1 MGIAC
6 FLYLM
11 SFVPKQ
17 YISVYKAVTRL
28 IALVCVLLSGIHV
41 LAQSQKV
48 RIYGYVVDTDNRGIE
63 LVNVYVKG
71 LQAGT
76 TTNKNGYY
84 DLNFEYTDS
93 ITIVYSMIGYKSLET
108 TLLPTQ
114 RVMQISTILEE
125 DKELLNEVEVRAI
138 RKQVSTMDQVDI
150 TAVKMLPDATGGGIE
165 SLLITF
171 AGVQQNNELSSQYN
185 VRGGNF
191 DENSVYVNGMEVYR
205 PLLIR
210 AGQQEGL
217 SFVNTDMVEKVQFS
231 AGGFDVQYGDK
242 MSSVLDITYKRPTRF
257 EATASVSLLGAHA
270 YVGWGNGRHSQMHGI
285 RYKTSQYML
294 GSLDTQGSYKPNYVD
309 YQTQMTWTLDP
320 KKDSTQKWTLTFLGN
335 FSQNS
340 YKFVPD
346 SQSTSFGT
354 YQTSRNLTIYF
365 DGQEKDLFRT
375 GYGALKLEYKPT
387 KNLNFGLNLSGYY
400 TNERETFDITG
411 EYILSEK
418 PMNTQTT
425 ESESEAVVLGTGLYH
440 EHARNRLQAGVA
452 TAALNGEWKKES
464 VGEHVNRWSNDL
476 KWELSA
482 QGEWI
487 SDRISEWE
495 WRDSMGYSMPVT
507 PQSMELYYSMRGE
520 AQMQTVR
527 VQSYV
532 QNTNKWVTDAGTGYL
547 TYGLRGQWW
556 SWNKEWLFSP
566 RATATWIPNWQQ
578 DFTFR
583 LATGLYYQAPF
594 YKELRDTITDNYGIT
609 HIQLNHDIKAQ
620 RSAHLVFGMDYY
632 FRAWGRPFK
641 ITAEAYGK
649 YMDHVISYTVDNVRV
664 RYSGENDAK
673 AYTTGIDLKL
683 YGELVP
689 GADSWLSVSWMRSKE
704 KLINHPEL
712 GWLSGPNEQRYSLS
726 FFFEDY
732 IPALPKYRVHLKAL
746 YSDGLPFGSPRSI
759 EARAAFRTPSYKR
772 IDIGASR
779 VITNDE
785 KMLRKSKHVKAIAI
799 QLEIFNLVGFKNVNS
814 YFWVTD
820 VYNHQW
826 ASPNYLTSR
835 RYNVKLRIDLK

>member
-1 MGIAC
+1 MN
-6 FLYLM
+6 
-11 SFVPKQ
+11 K
-17 YISVYKAVTRL
+17 ISRHRLVTNN
-28 IALVCVLLSGIHV
+28 AKYLLSVFFAFVSFINIHS
-41 LAQSQKV
+41 QNQKV

-63 LVNVYVKG
+63 LVNVYIKNLSV
-71 LQAGT
+71 GT

-84 DLNFEYTDS
+84 DLNFEYSDS
-93 ITIVYSMIGYKSLET
+93 ITIVYSIIGYKSLET

-125 DKELLNEVEVRAI
+125 DKELLGEVEVKAI
-138 RKQVSTMDQVDI
+138 RKQITTMDQVDI

-185 VRGGNF
+185 VRGGSF
-191 DENSVYVNGMEVYR
+191 DENSVYVNGLEIYR

-217 SFVNTDMVEKVQFS
+217 SFVNTDMVENVKFS
-231 AGGFDVQYGDK
+231 AGGFDAQYGDK
-242 MSSVLDITYKRPTRF
+242 MSSVLDITYKRPTKF
-257 EATASVSLLGAHA
+257 EASASVSLLGAHA

-285 RYKTSQYML
+285 RYKTSQYLL

-309 YQTQMTWTLDP
+309 YQTQMTWTLD
-320 KKDSTQKWTLTFLGN
+320 KKKEHAAPEDGHVPEQGKWTLTFLGN

-354 YQTSRNLTIYF
+354 YQTARNLTIYF

-375 GYGALKLEYKPT
+375 GYGALMLDYKPR
-387 KNLNFGLNLSGYY
+387 KDLHFGLNLSGYY
-400 TNERETFDITG
+400 TNEKETYDITG

-418 PMNTQTT
+418 PLTT
-425 ESESEAVVLGTGLYH
+425 ESEESDEAMVLGTGLYH

-452 TAALNGEWKKES
+452 TAAINGEWIKSES
-464 VGEHVNRWSNDL
+464 GSHVNSWSNNL

-487 SDRISEWE
+487 SDQINEWE

-507 PQSMELYYSMRGE
+507 AESMELYYSMRGQ
-520 AQMQTVR
+520 ADMQTLR
-527 VQSYV
+527 LQGYV

-547 TYGLRGQWW
+547 TYGVRGQWW
-556 SWNKEWLFSP
+556 SWNKEFLFSP
-566 RATATWIPNWQQ
+566 RATATWIPAWRQ

-594 YKELRDTITDNYGIT
+594 YKELRDTITDTYGIT
-609 HIQLNHDIKAQ
+609 HIQLNRDIHAQ
-620 RSAHLVFGMDYY
+620 RSAHLVLGMDYY

-664 RYSGENDAK
+664 RYSGENDAV
-673 AYTTGIDLKL
+673 AYTTGIDMKL

-704 KLINHPEL
+704 KLLNHPEL
-712 GWLSGPNEQRYSLS
+712 GWIPGPNEQRYSLS

-746 YSDGLPFGSPRSI
+746 YSDGLPFGSPRNI
-759 EARAAFRTPSYKR
+759 NARAAFRTSSYKR

-779 VITNDE
+779 VITDDE
-785 KMLRKSKHVKAIAI
+785 KMLRKSKHIKAIAI
-799 QLEIFNLVGFKNVNS
+799 QLEVFNLIGFKNVNS

-820 VYNHQW
+820 VWGQQW

-835 RYNVKLRIDLK
+835 RYNVKLTIDLK

>member
-1 MGIAC
+1 MLSIFFA
-6 FLYLM
+6 
-11 SFVPKQ
+11 FVF
-17 YISVYKAVTRL
+17 SVNIY
-28 IALVCVLLSGIHV
+28 
-41 LAQSQKV
+41 SQTSKV

-63 LVNVYVKG
+63 LVNVYIKNMPV
-71 LQAGT
+71 GT

-84 DLNFEYTDS
+84 DLNFEYSDS

-108 TLLPTQ
+108 TLMPTQ

-125 DKELLNEVEVRAI
+125 DKELLGEIEVKAI
-138 RKQVSTMDQVDI
+138 RKQITTMDQVDI

-191 DENSVYVNGMEVYR
+191 DENSVYVNGLEVYR

-210 AGQQEGL
+210 SGQQEGL
-217 SFVNTDMVEKVQFS
+217 SFVNTDMVENVKFS
-231 AGGFDVQYGDK
+231 AGGFDAQYGDK
-242 MSSVLDITYKRPTRF
+242 MSSVLDITYKRPTQF
-257 EATASVSLLGAHA
+257 EASASVSLLGAHA

-285 RYKTSQYML
+285 RYKTSQYLL
-294 GSLDTQGSYKPNYVD
+294 GSLDTQGSYKPNYID
-309 YQTQMTWTLDP
+309 YQTQMTWTLDKI
-320 KKDSTQKWTLTFLGN
+320 KKHDEIADEPSASPQTQGKWTLTFLGN

-354 YQTSRNLTIYF
+354 YQTARNLTIYF

-375 GYGALKLEYKPT
+375 GYAALTLQYKPR
-387 KNLNFGLNLSGYY
+387 KDLKFGLNITGYY
-400 TNERETFDITG
+400 TNERETYDITG

-418 PMNTQTT
+418 PLNT
-425 ESESEAVVLGTGLYH
+425 ESETTDEAMVLGTGLYH

-452 TAALNGEWKKES
+452 TIAVNGELERS
-464 VGEHVNRWSNDL
+464 EIGNHVTRWSNNL
-476 KWELSA
+476 KWEVSA
-482 QGEWI
+482 AGEWI
-487 SDRISEWE
+487 SDQINEWE

-507 PQSMELYYSMRGE
+507 PESMELYYSMRGQ
-520 AQMQTVR
+520 ADMQTLR
-527 VQSYV
+527 LQGYI
-532 QNTNKWVTDAGTGYL
+532 QNTNKWVTDKGIGYL
-547 TYGLRGQWW
+547 TYGVRGQWW
-556 SWNKEWLFSP
+556 SWNKEFLFSP
-566 RATATWIPNWQQ
+566 RATATWIPDWRQ

-594 YKELRDTITDNYGIT
+594 YKELRDTVTDSYGIT
-609 HIQLNHDIKAQ
+609 HIQLNHDIRAQ

-649 YMDHVISYTVDNVRV
+649 YMDRVISYTVDNVRV
-664 RYSGENDAK
+664 RYSGENDAV
-673 AYTTGIDLKL
+673 AYTTGIDMKL

-704 KLINHPEL
+704 KLLNHPEL
-712 GWLSGPNEQRYSLS
+712 GWIAGPNEQRYSLS

-746 YSDGLPFGSPRSI
+746 YSDGLPFGSPRNINS
-759 EARAAFRTPSYKR
+759 RAAFRTPSYKR

-785 KMLRKSKHVKAIAI
+785 KMLQKSKHIKSIAI
-799 QLEIFNLVGFKNVNS
+799 QLEIFNLIGFKNVNS

-820 VYNHQW
+820 VWGQQW

-835 RYNVKLRIDLK
+835 RYNVKLTIDLK

>member
-1 MGIAC
+1 M
-6 FLYLM
+6 
-11 SFVPKQ
+11 KQ
-17 YISVYKAVTRL
+17 
-28 IALVCVLLSGIHV
+28 VLLAFFAIIFIVPTV

-63 LVNVYVKG
+63 LVNVYVK
-71 LQAGT
+71 QTQTGT

-84 DLNFEYTDS
+84 DLNFEYSDS
-93 ITIVYSMIGYKSLET
+93 ITIVYSMIGYKALET

-125 DKELLNEVEVRAI
+125 DRELLDEVEVKAI
-138 RKQVSTMDQVDI
+138 RRQTNSMDQVDI
-150 TAVKMLPDATGGGIE
+150 TAVKLMPDAAGGGIE
-165 SLLITF
+165 SMLITF

-210 AGQQEGL
+210 SGQQEGL
-217 SFVNTDMVEKVQFS
+217 SFVNTNMVENVQFS
-231 AGGFDVQYGDK
+231 AGGYDAQYGDK
-242 MSSVLDITYKRPTRF
+242 MSSVLDITYKQPTRF
-257 EATASVSLLGAHA
+257 EASASVSLLGAHA

-285 RYKTSQYML
+285 RYKTSQYLL
-294 GSLDTQGSYKPNYVD
+294 GSLDTQGSYKPNYID
-309 YQTQMTWTLDP
+309 YQTQMTWTLDKP
-320 KKDSTQKWTLTFLGN
+320 KSNDDSDETNHEGKWKLTVLGN

-340 YKFVPD
+340 YQFVPD

-365 DGQEKDLFRT
+365 DGNEKDMFRT
-375 GYGALKLEYKPT
+375 GYAAAQLQYKPLR
-387 KNLNFGLNLSGYY
+387 NLNFGLNLSGYY
-400 TNERETFDITG
+400 TNERETFDISG

-418 PMNTQTT
+418 PINTQTD
-425 ESESEAVVLGTGLYH
+425 EQAEATVLGTGLYH

-452 TAALNGEWKKES
+452 TVALNGEWTNEQT
-464 VGEHVNRWSNDL
+464 GEHVKRWSNKL

-487 SDRISEWE
+487 SDYINEWE

-520 AQMQTVR
+520 SQMKTIR
-527 VQSYV
+527 VQGYV
-532 QNTNKWVTDAGTGYL
+532 QNTNKWVVDYGTAYL

-556 SWNKEWLFSP
+556 SWNKECLFSP

-583 LATGLYYQAPF
+583 LSTGLYYQAPF
-594 YKELRDTITDNYGIT
+594 YKELRDTISDQYGIT
-609 HIQLNHDIKAQ
+609 HISLNKDIRAQ

-641 ITAEAYGK
+641 ITTEAYAK

-664 RYSGENDAK
+664 RYSGENDAT
-673 AYTTGIDLKL
+673 AYTTGVDLKL

-689 GADSWLSVSWMRSKE
+689 GADSWLSVSWMRSRE
-704 KLINHPEL
+704 KLIEHPEI
-712 GWLSGPNEQRYSLS
+712 GWISGPNEQRYSVSL
-726 FFFEDY
+726 FFEDY
-732 IPALPKYRVHLKAL
+732 IPALPKYRFHLKAI
-746 YSDGLPFGSPRSI
+746 YADGLPFGSPRNI
-759 EARAAFRTPSYKR
+759 NHRAAFRTPSYKR
-772 IDIGASR
+772 VDIGASR
-779 VITNDE
+779 VITNDD
-785 KMLRKSKHVKAIAI
+785 KILRKSKHIKAIAI
-799 QLEIFNLVGFKNVNS
+799 QLEVFNLIGFKNVNS

-820 VYNHQW
+820 VYNNQW
-826 ASPNYLTSR
+826 ASPNYLTGR
-835 RYNVKLRIDLK
+835 RYNVKLTIDLK